1 MNERAIRELEQM
13 YMMLSEEKKKAI
25 DEAIKALQAQ
35 ADGDIITALCSLPK
49 IQSEDG
55 QDYVQLYDVLETVR
69 RYLGDCISRT
79 EAIKTIQQ
87 HGVGC
92 FDADDFT
99 PEQCE
104 RYVIKLLQNL
114 KPSVA
119 IPNKVGHWEYNQYDG
134 NPNIGNWH
142 CSECRNIVSDMPT
155 CMGKPLYEFCPNC
168 GCPMEIER

>member
-1 MNERAIRELEQM
+1 MDKR
-13 YMMLSEEKKKAI
+13 
-25 DEAIKALQAQ
+25 QAQ

-49 IQSEDG
+49 IISEDG

-92 FDADDFT
+92 FDADEFT

-114 KPSVA
+114 KPSVT
-119 IPNKVGHWEYNQYDG
+119 ILNKTGEWLFKEVTEDYHV
-134 NPNIGNWH
+134 IGQ
-142 CSECRNIVSDMPT
+142 CSKCKERRRIDNYCS
-155 CMGKPLYEFCPNC
+155 NC
-168 GCPMEIER
+168 GSYNGD